1 MRQRRSL
8 WLCPNAMTTPHFLL
22 RLLCVPAV
30 LAAGCSVGWSQLTP
44 PFPTLSL
51 TVPPG
56 AAPAPRL
63 SSSWHEKSVLKVEAS
78 EDLAAWAEAGRF
90 HDAVR
95 DFPLPAPADGAP
107 CYYRAVAA
115 PRTAEDDWKNQIV
128 FPEEEFRAP
137 GNYDAPRWAKFAILL
152 DDPRRVYFQDSTKYP
167 FHYEFA
173 TARLPGFQGMGRA
186 AFDAV
191 SLRREG
197 QRVVLGAVMFPPR
210 QNFVEYGVQF
220 VGLEAYEPGQA
231 AQWLAAVQNAIHAG
245 GGAAALYMP
254 VFEQW
259 ATVRERAEEYAAR
272 GIEVASLD
280 RWTQANHVYAE
291 GWALGTLK
299 FFPASEINSAFADG
313 RLGPHDILLT
323 DGVPAETPLVA
334 GLVTLMPS
342 TPNSHTA
349 ILARSFGIPFAY
361 FPDALEQAR
370 LRGLAGRKVIVR
382 AAVQYDQGAA
392 TVIDAQG
399 QLSPAL
405 EEEILALKQAK
416 PVDYTPKQA
425 LGALAVPA
433 AALTPDDIRHVGGKA
448 ANYGL
453 LRRTI
458 PEHCPD
464 AIALTFDLWD
474 AFLSQ
479 ALPGG
484 GSLKDEITSRL
495 APHQVYPPQIAPL
508 KTALAGIRE
517 LVAKTADFTPAQ
529 RQEILGALAGF
540 TPERK
545 IRFRSSTNVEDS
557 ETFTGAGLYDSY
569 SGCVLD
575 DLDAGAGGPSA
586 CDAAEPEERGVFRAV
601 KKVYASFYND
611 NAYLERLR
619 HGVDESKVAMG
630 VLVHHS
636 FPDEEE
642 LANGVAVMDFRY
654 SFNASYSGK
663 MVSQLGAEPV
673 ANPTGSALPEIV
685 EIYGFGNSAD
695 FTLRQHSSRVPLGG
709 AVMAWQ
715 GDYTGMLSLFKTVA
729 QGWKDIHP
737 DKTSFTLDFEYKKD
751 TRLGLVVKQVRSL
764 PVQADNTPVTAY
776 WLDDPKEWVVAQKEA
791 GDVFGNHRLKSLW
804 RLHAAPMKM
813 TPENLAGGLYGQGE
827 LEYLSGGARTLLS
840 GNLSAWPDASRSAD
854 GTRQRWTT
862 GEGDSLWSWELHTAL
877 SPSVPANKPPIVTPN
892 DFDVSATVAYATPMP
907 SIDYMGK
914 FIEAK
919 SDYIVLEPRRALEP
933 GCQRVERD
941 LAHGQGVRVQTVF
954 YWPHEP
960 PTAGGYTAPLVR
972 FEETRITGLVS
983 EPIVLRGYYSQTYR
997 PGHHNFTEEFI
1008 FEPGLEPGMP
1018 PSILAELAAADIR
1031 FLYVEM
1037 GFAEPRMVVMGL
1049 DGKLR
1054 AL

>member
-1 MRQRRSL
+1 M
-8 WLCPNAMTTPHFLL
+8 PTPRFLL
-22 RLLCVPAV
+22 CLLSVPV
-30 LAAGCSVGWSQLTP
+30 IWGAGCSICWSQQTEP
-44 PFPTLSL
+44 PPALSL

-56 AAPAPRL
+56 SAAAARL
-63 SSSWHEKSVLKVEAS
+63 SSTQHEKSVLKVEAS
-78 EDLAAWAEAGRF
+78 GDLAAWAEAGRF

-95 DFPLPAPADGAP
+95 DFPLPPSAGGAP
-107 CYYRAVAA
+107 RYYRAVIA
-115 PRTAEDDWKNQIV
+115 PRTAEDDWKNQIG

-137 GNYDAPRWAKFAILL
+137 GNYDAPRWVKFALVL

-173 TARLPGFQGMGRA
+173 TARLPGFQGMERA

-220 VGLEAYEPGQA
+220 VGLEAYEPGQIA
-231 AQWLAAVQNAIHAG
+231 EWLAAVQNAVHAG
-245 GGAAALYMP
+245 PGAAALYMP

-259 ATVRERAEEYAAR
+259 ASVRGRAEEYATR

-299 FFPASEINSAFADG
+299 FFPATEINAAFADG
-313 RLGPHDILLT
+313 RLRPQDILLT

-361 FPDALEQAR
+361 FPDPTEQAR

-382 AAVQYDQGAA
+382 AVVLYDQGTA
-392 TVIDAQG
+392 TVIDAQD
-399 QLSPAL
+399 QLSPTL
-405 EEEILALKQAK
+405 EEEILALKQIK
-416 PVDYTPKQA
+416 PIDYTPKQP
-425 LGALAVPA
+425 LGALAAPI
-433 AALTPDDIRHVGGKA
+433 AALTPDDILHVGGKA

-458 PEHCPD
+458 PDHCPD

-474 AFLSQ
+474 AFLRQ

-484 GSLKDEITSRL
+484 VTLKEEITSRL
-495 APHQVYPPQIAPL
+495 APHRAYPPQIATL
-508 KTALAGIRE
+508 KTALASIRE
-517 LVAKTADFTPAQ
+517 LMAKTADFTPAQ
-529 RQEILGALAGF
+529 RQEILKALAGF

-575 DLDAGAGGPSA
+575 DLDAGTGGPSA
-586 CDAAEPEERGVFRAV
+586 CDAAEPEERGVFRAI

-619 HGVDESKVAMG
+619 HGVDENKVAMG

-663 MVSQLGAEPV
+663 MVSQMGAEPV
-673 ANPTGSALPEIV
+673 TNPTGSALPEIV
-685 EIYGFGNSAD
+685 EIYGFDNSAD

-715 GDYTGMLSLFKTVA
+715 DDYTSMLSLFKTVA
-729 QGWKDIHP
+729 QGWKDTHP
-737 DKTSFTLDFEYKKD
+737 GKTSFTLDFEYKKD
-751 TRLGLVVKQVRSL
+751 TRLGLVVKQVRSV
-764 PVQADNTPVTAY
+764 PVNTDNTPVTAY

-791 GDVFGNHRLKSLW
+791 GDVFGNHRLKSVW
-804 RLHAAPMKM
+804 RLHAVPMKM

-827 LEYLSGGARTLLS
+827 LEYLSGGVRTVLS
-840 GNLSAWPDASRSAD
+840 GNLATWPEASHSAD
-854 GTRQRWTT
+854 GSRQRWTT
-862 GEGDSLWSWELHTAL
+862 GEGDSRWSWELHTAL
-877 SPSVPANKPPIVTPN
+877 SPSVPARRPPIVTPN

-907 SIDYMGK
+907 SIDHTGK
-914 FIEAK
+914 FIETR
-919 SDYIVLEPRRALEP
+919 SDYIVLELKRALEP
-933 GCQRVERD
+933 GCPRIERD
-941 LAHGQGVRVQTVF
+941 LAHGKGVRVQTMF
-954 YWPHEP
+954 YWPNEP
-960 PTAGGYTAPLVR
+960 PSSGGYTAPLVK
-972 FEETRITGLVS
+972 FEETRITGLAS

-1037 GFAEPRMVVMGL
+1037 GFAEPRMVVMGV